1 MTQIKHD
8 SPEVA
13 RCASFVYGLPDG
25 IRCTDIAALLGC
37 SKDKTNRLLRI
48 NRNLGVLKLS
58 GIAWVEPQFY
68 DALRANAADRNRM
81 MKRIAYARRKP
92 RPKLQKEPS
101 KWPAAQVTGPK
112 KNARSLNVNA
122 PNSIW
127 QLAEFL

>member
-8 SPEVA
+8 NPEVA
-13 RCASFVYGLPDG
+13 RCASFVYGLPD
-25 IRCTDIAALLGC
+25 CTDIAALLGC
-37 SKDKTNRLLRI
+37 SKDKNNRLLRI

-58 GIAWVEPQFY
+58 GVAWVEPQFY

-81 MKRIAYARRKP
+81 MKRIAYAKRKP

-101 KWPAAQVTGPK
+101 KWPVAQVIGPK